1 MPASFLT
8 FQRNQKKGGQLPNE
22 PCFAGSDLLNASSPM
37 ASPTWDGW
45 KDKPCLHLWV
55 LNSLTSVP
63 LELPTQQSSSSI
75 KSRIHVVCSSG
86 HIRHFKVCDPNEKPE
101 SREMGCISCQLP
113 HNKLPQN
120 LAVLKQCSFTILQFL
135 WVRNLGMT

>member
-1 MPASFLT
+1 MLVSFLT
-8 FQRNQKKGGQLPNE
+8 FRRNLKKGGQWPNE

-37 ASPTWDGW
+37 GSPTQDGW

-63 LELPTQQSSSSI
+63 FKLPTQQNSSLI
-75 KSRIHVVCSSG
+75 KSRIYVVCSSG
-86 HIRHFKVCDPNEKPE
+86 HIRHFKVYDPNEKPE
-101 SREMGCISCQLP
+101 SREMGSVSCQLP

-120 LAVLKQCSFTILQFL
+120 LAVLKQCLFTILQFL
-135 WVRNLGMT
+135 WLRNLGMT